1 MSFHDSMLDDGYSDE
16 EEYLE
21 HLFDV
26 FDKHQDEIKRLDY
39 SEDYN
44 QEENDDEEEEDY
56 FFNENKWNTESFQ
69 SDVKFVRKWCKKNT
83 KDRDKLFWAYHLSYD
98 IPNYSDLSDFL
109 IKWDYH
115 SYQEWIIDCTETEN
129 YGSYW
134 EWIENNKLENFFSG
148 IMLEEVT
155 DCYDDKGV
163 YDENKVIEARV
174 TNWDIW
180 ETLKQKYHKWINTA
194 SEEEKE
200 NFFNDIKF
208 EIHNQKGTFSAIMQ
222 SYVEI
227 KDKLFEE
234 ECWYI
239 IKNILTN
246 IKEASNVFYKV
257 KCYKKYLKK
266 DLNIFDI

>member
-1 MSFHDSMLDDGYSDE
+1 MST
-16 EEYLE
+16 
-21 HLFDV
+21 
-26 FDKHQDEIKRLDY
+26 I
-39 SEDYN
+39 
-44 QEENDDEEEEDY
+44 
-56 FFNENKWNTESFQ
+56 
-69 SDVKFVRKWCKKNT
+69 
-83 KDRDKLFWAYHLSYD
+83 
-98 IPNYSDLSDFL
+98 
-109 IKWDYH
+109 
-115 SYQEWIIDCTETEN
+115 
-129 YGSYW
+129 
-134 EWIENNKLENFFSG
+134 
-148 IMLEEVT
+148 
-155 DCYDDKGV
+155 
-163 YDENKVIEARV
+163 
-174 TNWDIW
+174 
-180 ETLKQKYHKWINTA
+180 

-222 SYVEI
+222 YYVEI